1 MRKAVVTGLMLAA
14 FVPATAFAAKHSD
27 GSTSAPVSIVRA
39 VSSVSAATLD
49 SVGVGKLGKGFTL
62 SRLSGAAVAPG
73 AKATLISENA
83 AWCPHCAA
91 NSWAVAITLER
102 FGTLSGLRVIDSGT
116 YFGKVMHAKPSFP
129 HTQGL
134 SFLNAHYASSLVA
147 FEPIV
152 LFDRK
157 GKRVETPTKAQAH
170 AIKAFEPN
178 GGFPVV
184 DLGGA
189 FGAVGSAFS
198 PGQLAGLSA
207 ARIAGELASP
217 TSALAP
223 YIDAQANVLTAALC
237 VATGQQP
244 AAVCSA
250 PGVRAAAAT
259 LPAA

>member
-1 MRKAVVTGLMLAA
+1 MRKTVLTGLLLAA
-14 FVPATAFAAKHSD
+14 FAPASAFAAKHSD
-27 GSTSAPVSIVRA
+27 GSTPAPASIVTA
-39 VSSVSAATLD
+39 VSSVPAATLD
-49 SVGVGKLGKGFTL
+49 SVGVGKLGKGYTL
-62 SRLSGAAVAPG
+62 RRLSGAAVAPG
-73 AKATLISENA
+73 TKATLISENA

-91 NSWAVAITLER
+91 NSWAVAITLGR

-116 YFGKVMHAKPSFP
+116 YFGKVLHAKPSFP

-134 SFLNAHYASSLVA
+134 SFLDTHYVSTLVA

-152 LFDRK
+152 LFSRK
-157 GKRVETPTKAQAH
+157 GKRVETPTNAQAH

-178 GGFPVV
+178 GGFPAV
-184 DLGGA
+184 DIGGA
-189 FGAVGSAFS
+189 FGSAGSAFS

-207 ARIAGELASP
+207 AKIAGELANP
-217 TSALAP
+217 TSAVAP

-244 AAVCSA
+244 AAVCGA